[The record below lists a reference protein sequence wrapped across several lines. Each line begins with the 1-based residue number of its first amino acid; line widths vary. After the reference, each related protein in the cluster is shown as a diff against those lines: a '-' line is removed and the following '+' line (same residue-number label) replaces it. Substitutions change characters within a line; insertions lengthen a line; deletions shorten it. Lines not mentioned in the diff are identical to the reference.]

1 MAQSKPAR
9 TLLTVAL
16 LATVCAL
23 LSVGTLGWQK
33 VDADNW
39 RTYSPRGALFSM
51 RVPGAPLPA
60 QGHIF
65 DPEDNDS
72 AHGLLNRG
80 LRAKT
85 YNFEI
90 HREGQRRFLVS
101 ILEVWFLPH
110 IGSSTLTDSEV
121 EAITTVIGDGIQY
134 SPVSRQTANGGEL
147 SRWSYKRK
155 GSVDADDIDDGVVYV
170 VRRADYGVVVVVDYD
185 YAKPGDADV
194 KMMLDS
200 LELRGRAKR

>member
-1 MAQSKPAR
+1 MARSKPAR
-9 TLLTVAL
+9 ALLALTL

-23 LSVGTLGWQK
+23 VSVATAGRQK
-33 VDADNW
+33 VSADSR
-39 RTYSPRGALFSM
+39 RTYSPKGALFSM

-72 AHGLLNRG
+72 AHGLLYRG

-90 HREGQRRFLVS
+90 HRGGERRFLVS

-110 IGSSTLTDSEV
+110 VGPRAITESEV
-121 EAITTVIGDGIQY
+121 EAITNVIGDDIRH
-134 SPVSRQTANGGEL
+134 SPVSRQATNDGEL
-147 SRWSYKRK
+147 SHWSYKRK
-155 GSVDADDIDDGVVYV
+155 GGVDDDDVDDGVVYV
-170 VRRADYGVVVVVDYD
+170 LRRADYGVVVVVDYD
-185 YAKPGDADV
+185 YAKPGDPDV

-200 LELRGRAKR
+200 LELRGRAGR